1 MSLCIPAPD
10 DGSDP
15 PIERMFIS
23 VLTVCYVLKDA
34 NFTLKHCQNI
44 LKIVRKEPLKDLGMI
59 TVFVNVM
66 TKESM
71 ITVMNQ
77 KIS

>member
-1 MSLCIPAPD
+1 MVIGVVRFLLIRESMKAI
-10 DGSDP
+10 
-15 PIERMFIS
+15 ITNNI
-23 VLTVCYVLKDA
+23 LKDT
-34 NFTLKHCQNI
+34 NSTFKHCQNI
-44 LKIVRKEPLKDLGMI
+44 LKIVRIEPLMALDMI

-71 ITVMNQ
+71 IVIMNQ

>member
-1 MSLCIPAPD
+1 MVIGVVRFLLIRESMKAI
-10 DGSDP
+10 
-15 PIERMFIS
+15 ITNNI
-23 VLTVCYVLKDA
+23 LKDT
-34 NFTLKHCQNI
+34 NSTLKHCQNI
-44 LKIVRKEPLKDLGMI
+44 LKIVRIEPLMALGMI

>member
-44 LKIVRKEPLKDLGMI
+44 LKIVWIDLLMALGMI
-59 TVFVNVM
+59 CFVNVM

-71 ITVMNQ
+71 IAVMNQ

>member
-1 MSLCIPAPD
+1 MNNNI
-10 DGSDP
+10 
-15 PIERMFIS
+15 
-23 VLTVCYVLKDA
+23 LKDT
-34 NFTLKHCQNI
+34 NSTLKHCQNI
-44 LKIVRKEPLKDLGMI
+44 LKIVRIEQLMALGMI

-71 ITVMNQ
+71 IAVMNQ

>member
-1 MSLCIPAPD
+1 MA
-10 DGSDP
+10 
-15 PIERMFIS
+15 
-23 VLTVCYVLKDA
+23 
-34 NFTLKHCQNI
+34 
-44 LKIVRKEPLKDLGMI
+44 LGMI

>member
-1 MSLCIPAPD
+1 MA
-10 DGSDP
+10 
-15 PIERMFIS
+15 
-23 VLTVCYVLKDA
+23 
-34 NFTLKHCQNI
+34 
-44 LKIVRKEPLKDLGMI
+44 LGMI

-71 ITVMNQ
+71 IAVMNQ

>member
-1 MSLCIPAPD
+1 
-10 DGSDP
+10 
-15 PIERMFIS
+15 
-23 VLTVCYVLKDA
+23 
-34 NFTLKHCQNI
+34 
-44 LKIVRKEPLKDLGMI
+44 VRKEPLKDLGMI

-71 ITVMNQ
+71 IAAMNQ

>member
-1 MSLCIPAPD
+1 
-10 DGSDP
+10 
-15 PIERMFIS
+15 
-23 VLTVCYVLKDA
+23 
-34 NFTLKHCQNI
+34 
-44 LKIVRKEPLKDLGMI
+44 MI

-71 ITVMNQ
+71 IAVMNQ

>member
-1 MSLCIPAPD
+1 M
-10 DGSDP
+10 
-15 PIERMFIS
+15 
-23 VLTVCYVLKDA
+23 YHVLKDA
-34 NFTLKHCQNI
+34 NSNVKHCQNI
-44 LKIVRKEPLKDLGMI
+44 LKIVMIESLMALGMI

-71 ITVMNQ
+71 IAVMSQ